1 MEEEKKEK
9 KYLKIGKRGEV
20 SRGTIYEC
28 EYVPEWDV
36 VGDGFMGCVAFKD
49 EEIFLYQ
56 PDEICYMTE
65 VCFSNNFEP
74 GLPRWK
80 TVVVEPPRES
90 TLYTTPWA
98 WTANE
103 IKAECEKF
111 LQKNPNFRFDIDEF
125 AHYFFL
131 KSTAL
136 IDLSSKIDPWSSG
149 VSLLEAAIDLQKQKE
164 ETAITPNAKQPQ
176 L

>member
-9 KYLKIGKRGEV
+9 KYLKIGRRYEL
-20 SRGTIYEC
+20 SRGVAYEC

-49 EEIFLYQ
+49 EETFLNQ
-56 PDEICYMTE
+56 PNEICYMTE
-65 VCFSNNFEP
+65 VCFTNSFEP
-74 GLPRWK
+74 EAPRWR
-80 TVVVEPPRES
+80 TAVVEPPREN

-111 LQKNPNFRFDIDEF
+111 LQKNPSFHLDVDEF

-131 KSTAL
+131 KSTSM
-136 IDLSSKIDPWSSG
+136 IDLSNEIDPLASS
-149 VSLLEAAIDLQKQKE
+149 VSLLEAATNLQKEKSE
-164 ETAITPNAKQPQ
+164 KINA
-176 L
+176 